1 MWANCLRCVFFRFRP
16 MGLPVNLLSI
26 TLEMSSRTFPELTIR
41 IIVSVAVGWA
51 YVTCCENRYC
61 FLICISLKRNGNR
74 SIQSITMKLADS
86 RKFTCRFGWFFTS
99 FFCSSFLFSLMGSF
113 GVVSFSFFSVFTGT
127 VIGEGIAVVGGGFD

>member
-61 FLICISLKRNGNR
+61 FLICIPLKRNGNR

-86 RKFTCRFGWFFTS
+86 STKVHLS
-99 FFCSSFLFSLMGSF
+99 FRLVLHLLLW
-113 GVVSFSFFSVFTGT
+113 
-127 VIGEGIAVVGGGFD
+127 